1 MGIDNFSKILH
12 IDLKDYFSSMSI
24 EEKTDY
30 KFLSNFIMNK
40 CGIRLNRNFVRGDYL
55 KMEELR
61 CLGGLQMKQYP
72 EELAKFLVFIFN
84 NKHRISS
91 YCEIG
96 SERGGTF
103 FVIDSFLRSINENMG
118 NSLAIDIGSKA
129 GRNENYNQYTQKY
142 PQASFVRIN
151 SRSFIPEQNYDLC
164 FIDAGHLKED
174 VEKDY
179 NLMKKY
185 SKIIAFHD
193 IDFLEG
199 VKEVWKSISG
209 NKIEIRNENPMF
221 ITPVGIGILDLEEK

>member
-1 MGIDNFSKILH
+1 MGVDNFSKILH
-12 IDLKDYFSSMSI
+12 IDLKDSFTAMSI
-24 EEKTDY
+24 EEKVDY
-30 KFLSNFIMNK
+30 KFLSDFIMNR
-40 CGIRLNRNFVRGDYL
+40 CGIRLNTRFVSADYL
-55 KMEELR
+55 KIGELK
-61 CLGGLQMKQYP
+61 CMGGLQIKQYP

-84 NKHRISS
+84 NKHRINS

-118 NSLAIDIGSKA
+118 RSLAIDIGSKA
-129 GRNENYNQYTQKY
+129 GRNENYNQYTKQY
-142 PQASFVRIN
+142 PQASFLCIN
-151 SRSFIPEQNYDLC
+151 SRLFIPKQNYDLC
-164 FIDAGHLKED
+164 FIDASHLKED